1 MGPKELK
8 KLREMLLAEKKV
20 LEAELTR
27 IGGENPAIKGDW
39 KAHFHKND
47 PSDTADEKARSVSE
61 FEEER
66 AVEQNLELR
75 LKEINETLERIDKG
89 EYGTCDKCG
98 SAISPKRLEAVPA
111 VKYCIECAKKV
122 TLT

>member
-8 KLREMLLAEKKV
+8 KLREILLTEKKV
-20 LEAELTR
+20 LEAELSK
-27 IGGENPAIKGDW
+27 IGGENPAVKGDW

-47 PSDTADEKARSVSE
+47 SSDSSDEKARSVSE

-75 LKEINETLERIDKG
+75 LKEINETLEKIEKG
-89 EYGTCDKCG
+89 EYGICGKCG
-98 SAISPKRLEAVPA
+98 SAISPRRLEAVPA

-122 TLT
+122 ILA